1 MQKDL
6 EFSELEAAAEDP
18 AKMEAMLSGL
28 GGDLTDEERAALEAE
43 YDGGDFPEGA
53 KAPAGADDPDTTA
66 TTKPE
71 GEEGAGEEGKTA
83 TEPDKPEAK
92 DPDKPAKG
100 DEDEPKPKPKPVV
113 KTRDGKH
120 EIPYSELENA
130 RREARELKQ
139 QLEELK
145 RQPATLPIETPD
157 TTDTG
162 KVEIDEQALID
173 EYGEELA
180 KPIIA
185 LHKQNQ
191 QAQREIA
198 ELRQWRQEQAQAREA
213 DEATT
218 VNEAID
224 TVFADRT
231 KPGEVSILRKWQ
243 QDCDPLWD
251 AAVALDNRLL
261 QDPAWADKP
270 HRERFEEVI
279 QRLGHAPEPAEPA
292 GDTKNPEDLK
302 AKADAKLAAK
312 ADETSVPRSLSD
324 LPGGAPPDQTLIESI
339 ERMSPKDIEAK
350 LASMTPE
357 QQEEFLA
364 RL

>member
-1 MQKDL
+1 MEKDL
-6 EFSELEAAAEDP
+6 ELTELEAAAEDP

-28 GGDLTDEERAALEAE
+28 GGELTDEERAALEAE
-43 YDGGDFPEGA
+43 YDGGDFPENA
-53 KAPAGADDPDTTA
+53 KAPAGAEEPDTTD

-71 GEEGAGEEGKTA
+71 GEEGAEEEGEAA
-83 TEPDKPEAK
+83 TDPDNLEAK
-92 DPDKPAKG
+92 DPDKPAEG
-100 DEDEPKPKPKPVV
+100 DDGEPKPVV

-145 RQPATLPIETPD
+145 RQPATAPIETPD

-191 QAQREIA
+191 QAQQEIA
-198 ELRQWRQEQAQAREA
+198 ELRQWRQEQAQAKEA

-224 TVFADRT
+224 TVFADSI
-231 KPGEVSILRKWQ
+231 KPGETSILRQWQ
-243 QDCDPLWD
+243 ESGDPLWD
-251 AAVALDNRLL
+251 AAVALDNRLI

-279 QRLGHAPEPAEPA
+279 QRLGHAPKPAEPA
-292 GDTKNPEDLK
+292 GEPTKPEDLK
-302 AKADAKLAAK
+302 AKADAKLAEK
-312 ADETSVPRSLSD
+312 AGETSIPRSLSD
-324 LPGGAPPDQTLIESI
+324 LPGGAPPDQTLIESV
-339 ERMSPKDIEAK
+339 ERMSPKDIETK
-350 LASMTPE
+350 LASMTPD